1 MRRADLSTEP
11 RATSRKT
18 RRGGNGNG
26 GVMLVDYQREFIL
39 ANIDLAQRYETCGHM
54 VNCGDVLLA
63 VIYDGG
69 EDHDLYAG
77 AVSDIKF
84 EERGVNE
91 IEDVHVRIK
100 GECIA
105 YYVREKRCKVIISS
119 DEELNSRLVKAL
131 CLKPCASN
139 AVL

>member
-1 MRRADLSTEP
+1 MT
-11 RATSRKT
+11 
-18 RRGGNGNG
+18 
-26 GVMLVDYQREFIL
+26 VDYQREFIL

-54 VNCGDVLLA
+54 VNFGEVLLVA
-63 VIYDGG
+63 IYDGG
-69 EDHDLYAG
+69 ENHELYAA

-84 EERGVNE
+84 EERSVNE

-119 DEELNSRLVKAL
+119 DEKLNFRLMKSL
-131 CLKPCASN
+131 CLKFCAPN
-139 AVL
+139 VVL